1 MSEIITAKD
10 VEMEELTNLYERY
23 MNRSKSSVTT
33 QTSIAHVATVAVQT
47 DNRPKRS
54 GKSKHHASG

>member
-23 MNRSKSSVTT
+23 MNRSKSSATT
-33 QTSIAHVATVAVQT
+33 HTSIAHVATVEVQT

-54 GKSKHHASG
+54 GKSKHHVSG